1 MDILSEKWMINRY
14 LEFVN
19 DSNSVYKIEADAGIK
34 IRVHGTHITVFWS
47 LKSEDAEHI
56 KRG

>member
-19 DSNSVYKIEADAGIK
+19 DSSNVYKIKADAGIK
-34 IRVHGTHITVFWS
+34 IRSAWHTYYTQKIQSSDWS
-47 LKSEDAEHI
+47 K
-56 KRG
+56 